1 MSKSTF
7 SSLSRLSYQDRDRGY
22 QWLGSSTIT
31 PLSFNYHRRPDR
43 AKCTISI
50 INISSF
56 LIMRIVDTR
65 IRRSSLPTK
74 WPIFGMTPTLLWYFH
89 CFHDYTTSILKQNDG
104 TFLYKG
110 PSFANIDLFFTSDP
124 ANIHY
129 ISTTNFHN
137 YPKGQSFRDM
147 FDILGDGVF
156 NCDSKLWE
164 LHRKTTM
171 SLFKDDKFMKFVEKT
186 MWNNVEKK
194 LMPVLEFMSE
204 RGSVADLQSILQRL
218 TFDGTMSLL
227 LGYDPETLTVE
238 LPHYKF
244 EVAFT
249 KSEETIFNRHYL
261 PKCYWKVLN
270 RLKIGH
276 EKHLIDAFKL
286 SDELFY
292 KFINEKREQETKAN
306 DEQAEDLTLLT
317 GYMREYKD
325 QTGSS
330 GNPDKFIKD
339 TLLSLMVAGRD
350 TTSSALTSF
359 FYLLS
364 KNPVAE
370 SKICEE
376 IREQLGMKEGEEW
389 KQFGAN
395 ELGNLVY
402 LHAALCEAL
411 RLFPPVPINTK
422 VAIEADTLPSGHRVN
437 SNTKILLHSY
447 AMGRMETIWG
457 QDCLEF
463 KPERWISLKGGIKHV
478 PSYNFTA
485 FHAGP
490 RTCLGKKISL
500 IQMKLVAATIVYNY
514 KVEVMEGQPV
524 NLKASVIL
532 QLEYGLMVKFRKR
545 NEVKVH

>member
-1 MSKSTF
+1 MDF
-7 SSLSRLSYQDRDRGY
+7 Y
-22 QWLGSSTIT
+22 
-31 PLSFNYHRRPDR
+31 
-43 AKCTISI
+43 
-50 INISSF
+50 NIDYF
-56 LIMRIVDTR
+56 R

-74 WPIFGMTPTLLWYFH
+74 WPIFGMTPTFLCYFH

-110 PSFANIDLFFTSDP
+110 PSFANIDLLFTSDP

-186 MWNNVEKK
+186 MWNNVDEK
-194 LMPVLEFMSE
+194 LMPVLDSMSE
-204 RGSVADLQSILQRL
+204 RGSVADLQ
-218 TFDGTMSLL
+218 T
-227 LGYDPETLTVE
+227 
-238 LPHYKF
+238 
-244 EVAFT
+244 FT

-261 PKCYWKVLN
+261 PKCYWKILN

-330 GNPDKFIKD
+330 GNPDKFVKD

-370 SKICEE
+370 SKIREE

-437 SNTKILLHSY
+437 SSTKILLHSY

-500 IQMKLVAATIVYNY
+500 IQMKLVAATVVYNY

-524 NLKASVIL
+524 TLKASVIL

-545 NEVKVH
+545 NELKVH